1 MINDPQPS
9 ESAAPGDTDAERLQP
24 DSGKRSADRIVVGIG
39 DSGADHY
46 RTALRLAARMS
57 RQRAATITLIHGS
70 LPRLAV
76 AASRTEALQRHLAR
90 GREVVEEARLTIS
103 PMVDPSIGVQA
114 EAVAKTGV
122 DALLQQSGTAAALIL
137 QRRNLSTLSRAF
149 NSATSQTVAAQA
161 GCPVIVVRHDQLDR
175 DSSRGIVVGIGPHS
189 GVRALQVGVLE
200 AAVRKCPL
208 TAVYVWD
215 LPFSPTYGGRV
226 DPDEEEL
233 AEATRWAD
241 SFLASAVADVAKL
254 HPELELHARTVRGV
268 TEEGL
273 LQECEHAELLIVERH
288 RDAHLAS
295 IGLGALTRHLLDH
308 APCPVMITPL
318 AAQRDGMPLGI

>member
-1 MINDPQPS
+1 MINDPQSGESAVPS
-9 ESAAPGDTDAERLQP
+9 EADAERWQP
-24 DSGKRSADRIVVGIG
+24 ESGHQAADRIVVGIS

-46 RTALRLAARMS
+46 RAALRLTARMS
-57 RQRAATITLIHGS
+57 RQREATITLIHGA
-70 LPRLAV
+70 LPRLAI

-90 GREVVEEARLTIS
+90 GQEVVEEARLTLS
-103 PMVDPSIGVQA
+103 SMVDPSTQVNA
-114 EAVAKTGV
+114 EAVPMTGV
-122 DALLQQSGTAAALIL
+122 DALLQESHTAATLIL

-149 NSATSQTVAAQA
+149 NSSISHTVAAQA
-161 GCPVIVVRHDQLDR
+161 KCPVIVVRDDQLDG

-189 GVRALQVGVLE
+189 GVQVLQIGVQE
-200 AAVRKCPL
+200 AAVRKCPV
-208 TAVYVWD
+208 TAVYVWE

-241 SFLASAVADVAKL
+241 SFLASAVVDVAKL
-254 HPELELHARTVRGV
+254 HPDVELHARTVRGV
-268 TEEGL
+268 IEDGL

-295 IGLGALTRHLLDH
+295 IGLGTLTRHLLDH
-308 APCPVMITPL
+308 APCAVMITPL

>member
-9 ESAAPGDTDAERLQP
+9 ESAAPGDTEAKRLQP

-46 RTALRLAARMS
+46 RTALGLAARMS

-103 PMVDPSIGVQA
+103 RMVDPNIGVHA

-161 GCPVIVVRHDQLDR
+161 GCPVIVVRH
-175 DSSRGIVVGIGPHS
+175 
-189 GVRALQVGVLE
+189 
-200 AAVRKCPL
+200 
-208 TAVYVWD
+208 
-215 LPFSPTYGGRV
+215 
-226 DPDEEEL
+226 
-233 AEATRWAD
+233 
-241 SFLASAVADVAKL
+241 
-254 HPELELHARTVRGV
+254 
-268 TEEGL
+268 
-273 LQECEHAELLIVERH
+273 
-288 RDAHLAS
+288 
-295 IGLGALTRHLLDH
+295 
-308 APCPVMITPL
+308 
-318 AAQRDGMPLGI
+318 

>member
-1 MINDPQPS
+1 MINDPQPG
-9 ESAAPGDTDAERLQP
+9 ESAVPSEADAERLQP
-24 DSGKRSADRIVVGIG
+24 DSANQTADRIVVGIR

-46 RTALRLAARMS
+46 LAALGLAARMS

-70 LPRLAV
+70 LPRLAI
-76 AASRTEALQRHLAR
+76 AASRTEARHLAH
-90 GREVVEEARLTIS
+90 GREVVEEARLTLS
-103 PMVDPSIGVQA
+103 TMVDPSTQVHA
-114 EAVAKTGV
+114 EAVPKTGV
-122 DALLQQSGTAAALIL
+122 DALLQESRTAATLIL
-137 QRRNLSTLSRAF
+137 QRRNLSALGRAF
-149 NSATSQTVAAQA
+149 NSATSHTVAAQA
-161 GCPVIVVRHDQLDR
+161 ACPVIVVRHDQLDSE
-175 DSSRGIVVGIGPHS
+175 SSRGIVVGIGPDS
-189 GVRALQVGVLE
+189 GVRALQLGVLE

-208 TAVYVWD
+208 TAVHVWD

-254 HPELELHARTVRGV
+254 HPDLELHARSVRGV
-268 TEEGL
+268 TEDGL

-288 RDAHLAS
+288 RDAQLAS
-295 IGLGALTRHLLDH
+295 IGLGKLTRHLLDH

-318 AAQRDGMPLGI
+318 AQRDGMPLGI

>member
-1 MINDPQPS
+1 MTNDPQS
-9 ESAAPGDTDAERLQP
+9 GESAVPSDADAERLQP
-24 DSGKRSADRIVVGIG
+24 DSGQRSADRIVIGIR

-46 RTALRLAARMS
+46 RAALGLAARMS

-70 LPRLAV
+70 LPRLAI
-76 AASRTEALQRHLAR
+76 AAGRTEALQRHLAR
-90 GREVVEEARLTIS
+90 GRGVVEEARLTLS
-103 PMVDPSIGVQA
+103 SMVDPSTQVRT
-114 EAVAKTGV
+114 EAVPKTGV
-122 DALLQQSGTAAALIL
+122 DALLQESHTAAALIL
-137 QRRNLSTLSRAF
+137 QRRNLSALGRAF
-149 NSATSQTVAAQA
+149 NSATSHTVAAQA
-161 GCPVIVVRHDQLDR
+161 ACPVIVVRHDQLDS

-189 GVRALQVGVLE
+189 GARALQVGVLE

-254 HPELELHARTVRGV
+254 HPELELHARSVRGV
-268 TEEGL
+268 TEDGL

-295 IGLGALTRHLLDH
+295 IGLGTLTRHLLDH

>member
-1 MINDPQPS
+1 MINDPQPG
-9 ESAAPGDTDAERLQP
+9 ESAVPSEADAERLQP
-24 DSGKRSADRIVVGIG
+24 DSANQTADRIVVGIR

-46 RTALRLAARMS
+46 LAALGLAARMS

-70 LPRLAV
+70 LPRLAI
-76 AASRTEALQRHLAR
+76 AASRTEARHLAH
-90 GREVVEEARLTIS
+90 GREVVEEARLTLS
-103 PMVDPSIGVQA
+103 TMVDPSTQVHA
-114 EAVAKTGV
+114 EAVPKTGV
-122 DALLQQSGTAAALIL
+122 DALLQESRTAATLIL
-137 QRRNLSTLSRAF
+137 QRRNLSALGRAF
-149 NSATSQTVAAQA
+149 NSATSHTVAAQA
-161 GCPVIVVRHDQLDR
+161 ACPVIVVRHDQLD
-175 DSSRGIVVGIGPHS
+175 SEPSRGIVVGIGPDS
-189 GVRALQVGVLE
+189 GVRALQLGVLE

-208 TAVYVWD
+208 TAVHVWD

-254 HPELELHARTVRGV
+254 HPDLELHARSVRGV
-268 TEEGL
+268 TEDGL

-288 RDAHLAS
+288 RDAQLAS
-295 IGLGALTRHLLDH
+295 IGLGKLTRHLLDH

-318 AAQRDGMPLGI
+318 AQRDGMPLGI

>member
-1 MINDPQPS
+1 MINDPQSGESTVP
-9 ESAAPGDTDAERLQP
+9 SAADAGPLQP
-24 DSGKRSADRIVVGIG
+24 ESGNQIADRIVVGIR

-46 RTALRLAARMS
+46 CAALGLAARMS

-70 LPRLAV
+70 LPRLAIT
-76 AASRTEALQRHLAR
+76 ASRTEALQRHLAR
-90 GREVVEEARLTIS
+90 GREVVEEARLALS
-103 PMVDPSIGVQA
+103 PMIDPSTQVHA
-114 EAVAKTGV
+114 EAVPKTGV
-122 DALLQQSGTAAALIL
+122 DALLQESRTATTLIL
-137 QRRNLSTLSRAF
+137 QRRNLTTLGRAF
-149 NSATSQTVAAQA
+149 NSATSHTVAAQA
-161 GCPVIVVRHDQLDR
+161 ACPVIAVRHDQLNS
-175 DSSRGIVVGIGPHS
+175 DSGRGIVVGIGPHS
-189 GVRALQVGVLE
+189 GLRALQVGVLE

-241 SFLASAVADVAKL
+241 SFLARAVAGVSKR
-254 HPELELHARTVRGV
+254 HPDLELHARTVRGV
-268 TEEGL
+268 TEDGL

-295 IGLGALTRHLLDH
+295 IGLGTLTRHLLDH

-318 AAQRDGMPLGI
+318 AAQRDGMSLSI

>member
-9 ESAAPGDTDAERLQP
+9 ESAAPGDTDAERSQP

-46 RTALRLAARMS
+46 RAALGLAARMS

-70 LPRLAV
+70 LPRLAF

-103 PMVDPSIGVQA
+103 PMVDPSIGVHA
-114 EAVAKTGV
+114 EAVPKTGV
-122 DALLQQSGTAAALIL
+122 DALLQQSRTAAALIL

-149 NSATSQTVAAQA
+149 NSATSHTVAAHA

-208 TAVYVWD
+208 TAVHVWD

-273 LQECEHAELLIVERH
+273 LQECEHAELLIVERR

>member
-1 MINDPQPS
+1 MINDPQPG
-9 ESAAPGDTDAERLQP
+9 ESAVPSDADAERLQP
-24 DSGKRSADRIVVGIG
+24 DSGQRSADRIVVGIR

-46 RTALRLAARMS
+46 LAALGLAARMS
-57 RQRAATITLIHGS
+57 RQREAAITLIHGS
-70 LPRLAV
+70 LPRLAI
-76 AASRTEALQRHLAR
+76 AASRTEARHLAH
-90 GREVVEEARLTIS
+90 GREVVEEARLTLS
-103 PMVDPSIGVQA
+103 TMVDPSTQVHA
-114 EAVAKTGV
+114 EAVPKTGV
-122 DALLQQSGTAAALIL
+122 DALLQESRTAATLIL
-137 QRRNLSTLSRAF
+137 QRRNLSALGRAF
-149 NSATSQTVAAQA
+149 NSATSHAVAAQA
-161 GCPVIVVRHDQLDR
+161 ACPVIVVRHDQLES
-175 DSSRGIVVGIGPHS
+175 DSSRGIVVGIGPDS
-189 GVRALQVGVLE
+189 GVRALQLGVLE

-208 TAVYVWD
+208 TAVHVWD

-254 HPELELHARTVRGV
+254 HPDLELHARSVRGV
-268 TEEGL
+268 TEDGL

-295 IGLGALTRHLLDH
+295 IGLGKLTRHLLDH

-318 AAQRDGMPLGI
+318 AQRDGMPLGI

>member
-9 ESAAPGDTDAERLQP
+9 ERAAPGDTDAERLQR

-46 RTALRLAARMS
+46 RTALELAARMS

-103 PMVDPSIGVQA
+103 RMVDPSIGVHT

-233 AEATRWAD
+233 ADATRWAD

>member
-1 MINDPQPS
+1 
-9 ESAAPGDTDAERLQP
+9 
-24 DSGKRSADRIVVGIG
+24 
-39 DSGADHY
+39 
-46 RTALRLAARMS
+46 
-57 RQRAATITLIHGS
+57 
-70 LPRLAV
+70 
-76 AASRTEALQRHLAR
+76 LAR

-103 PMVDPSIGVQA
+103 RMVDPSIGVHA
-114 EAVAKTGV
+114 EAVPKTGV
-122 DALLQQSGTAAALIL
+122 DALLQQSRTAAALIL

-149 NSATSQTVAAQA
+149 NSATSHTVAAQA

>member
-122 DALLQQSGTAAALIL
+122 DALLQQSGAAAALIL

>member
-1 MINDPQPS
+1 MINDPQTS

-24 DSGKRSADRIVVGIG
+24 DSGKRSGDRIVVGIG

-46 RTALRLAARMS
+46 RTALGLAARMS

-90 GREVVEEARLTIS
+90 GREVVEEACLTIL
-103 PMVDPSIGVQA
+103 PMLDPSIEVHA
-114 EAVAKTGV
+114 EAVPKTGV
-122 DALLQQSGTAAALIL
+122 DALLQQSRTAAALIL

-149 NSATSQTVAAQA
+149 NSATSHTVAAQA
-161 GCPVIVVRHDQLDR
+161 GCPVIVVRHDQDR
-175 DSSRGIVVGIGPHS
+175 DTSRGIVVGIGPHS

-233 AEATRWAD
+233 ADAARWAD

-308 APCPVMITPL
+308 APCPIMIAPL

>member
-9 ESAAPGDTDAERLQP
+9 ESAVPGATDAERLQP

-46 RTALRLAARMS
+46 RTALGLAARMS

-76 AASRTEALQRHLAR
+76 AASRTDALQRHLAR

-103 PMVDPSIGVQA
+103 RMVDPSIGVHA
-114 EAVAKTGV
+114 EAVPKTGV
-122 DALLQQSGTAAALIL
+122 DALLQQSRTAAALIL

-149 NSATSQTVAAQA
+149 NSATSHTVAAQA
-161 GCPVIVVRHDQLDR
+161 GCPVIVVRHDQRAR

-233 AEATRWAD
+233 ADATRWAD

>member
-9 ESAAPGDTDAERLQP
+9 ESAVPGATDAERLQP

-46 RTALRLAARMS
+46 RTALGLAARMS

-76 AASRTEALQRHLAR
+76 AASRTDALQRHLAR

-103 PMVDPSIGVQA
+103 RMVDPSIKVHA
-114 EAVAKTGV
+114 EAVPKTGV
-122 DALLQQSGTAAALIL
+122 DALLQQSRTAAALIL

-149 NSATSQTVAAQA
+149 NSATSHTVAAQA
-161 GCPVIVVRHDQLDR
+161 GCPVIVVRHDQLAH
-175 DSSRGIVVGIGPHS
+175 GIVVGIGPHS

-233 AEATRWAD
+233 ADATRWAD